1 MTATATWSDWSCKV
15 RVTVDRESALED
27 ARALVI
33 RRMDDVARSADR
45 FRHDSE
51 LSAINAA
58 AGRMIPVSR
67 LTIALLDTALEAAA
81 NTGGAVD
88 PTIGFHVQH
97 AGYDA
102 DIEAVR
108 ASIQLARPLT
118 LQQADWTRVRIDRDM
133 KLAGIPAGFQLD
145 LGATAKAWTAD
156 TAAREIADT
165 LDTAVLVEI
174 GGDLSVAGHRDGS
187 WQVDVGE
194 QSGVP
199 AQRIALAHG
208 GLATSSTVV
217 RRWRTSDGEAHH
229 IIDPRTG
236 QPSTGPWRTAT
247 VWASTTVEANTASTA
262 AVVLGDEAVA
272 YLNEAGLAARLVGR
286 FGQVWTTLGWPS
298 DVRAA

>member
-1 MTATATWSDWSCKV
+1 MTASCTWSDWSCKV

-27 ARALVI
+27 ARAIVI
-33 RRMDDVARSADR
+33 RLMDDVAQSVDR
-45 FRHDSE
+45 FRPDSE

-67 LTIALLDTALEAAA
+67 RTIALLDTAIEAASA
-81 NTGGAVD
+81 TGGAVD

-97 AGYDA
+97 AGYDT
-102 DIEAVR
+102 DIETVR

-118 LQQADWTRVRIDRDM
+118 LQQADWTRVRVDHDVAA
-133 KLAGIPAGFQLD
+133 AGIPAGFQLD

-156 TAAREIADT
+156 TAARDIAHA
-165 LDTAVLVEI
+165 LGTAVLVEI
-174 GGDLSVAGHRDGS
+174 GGDLSVAGRRMNS

-199 AQRIALAHG
+199 AQRIGLAHG
-208 GLATSSTVV
+208 GLATSSTAV

-236 QPSTGPWRTAT
+236 RPSTGPWRTAT
-247 VWASTTVEANTASTA
+247 VWAATAVEANTASTA
-262 AVVLGDEAVA
+262 ALVLGDEAVA

-286 FGQVWTTLGWPS
+286 FGQIWTTAGWPR
-298 DVRAA
+298 DVKAA

>member
-1 MTATATWSDWSCKV
+1 MTATAAWSDWSCTV
-15 RVTVDRESALED
+15 RVTVDRAPALED
-27 ARALVI
+27 ARTLVV
-33 RRMDDVARSADR
+33 RLMDDVAQSVDR
-45 FRHDSE
+45 FRPDSE
-51 LSAINAA
+51 LSAINSA

-67 LTIALLDTALEAAA
+67 LTITLLDAALGAATS
-81 NTGGAVD
+81 TGGAVD

-97 AGYDA
+97 AGYDE

-108 ASIQLARPLT
+108 ASIHPARRLT
-118 LQQADWTRVRIDRDM
+118 LQQADWTRVRIDHDM

-156 TAAREIADT
+156 RAARDIADKLGT
-165 LDTAVLVEI
+165 PALVEI
-174 GGDLSVAGHRDGS
+174 GGDLSVAGQRARH

-194 QSGVP
+194 QSG
-199 AQRIALAHG
+199 AAEQRISLSHG

-236 QPSTGPWRTAT
+236 RPATGAWRTAT
-247 VWASTTVEANTASTA
+247 VWAPTALEANTASTA
-262 AVVLGDEAVA
+262 ALVLGDEAVP
-272 YLNEAGLAARLVGR
+272 YLQEAGFAARLVGC
-286 FGQVWTTLGWPS
+286 FGQVWTATSWPH

>member
-1 MTATATWSDWSCKV
+1 MTASCTWSDWSCTV
-15 RVTVDRESALED
+15 RVTVDQESTLED
-27 ARALVI
+27 ARAITI
-33 RRMDDVARSADR
+33 RLMDEVALSVDR
-45 FRHDSE
+45 FRPDSE

-67 LTIALLDTALEAAA
+67 RTIALLDTAIDAASA
-81 NTGGAVD
+81 TGGAVD

-102 DIEAVR
+102 DIETVR

-118 LQQADWTRVRIDRDM
+118 LQQADWTRVRVDHDVS
-133 KLAGIPAGFQLD
+133 LAGIPVGLQLD

-156 TAAREIADT
+156 TAAREIAAT
-165 LDTAVLVEI
+165 LGSPVLVEI
-174 GGDLSVAGHRDGS
+174 GGDLSVAGHRNEP

-199 AQRIALAHG
+199 TQRIALAYG
-208 GLATSSTVV
+208 GLATSSTAV

-236 QPSTGPWRTAT
+236 LSSTGPWRTAT
-247 VWASTTVEANTASTA
+247 VWAETAVEANTASTA
-262 AVVLGDEAVA
+262 ALVLGDEAVA

-286 FGQVWTTLGWPS
+286 YGQVWTTTGWPH
-298 DVRAA
+298 DVKAA